1 MKRKHFI
8 WIIAVLTVINLSA
21 IATIYYHVNF
31 QEEAPVREFYGPDS
45 EPGPQDVRPGR
56 FFREELNLTP
66 EQHMQFRD
74 LRRNF
79 HMQANDLTYK
89 MQIKRNEM
97 ITELAKEEPDIAKL
111 KQIARDIGDMHTEL
125 KELTMEYYLGMK
137 EVCTPEQEEKLY
149 RIFEVLIN
157 RDGGMPMPGRGRGR
171 GPNPF

>member
-21 IATIYYHVNF
+21 TGTVLYNIKF
-31 QEEAPVREFYGPDS
+31 QKEDLERKVYEQEL
-45 EPGPQDVRPGR
+45 EPGPPDVKPGR
-56 FFREELNLTP
+56 LLREKLNLSP
-66 EQHMQFRD
+66 EQHQQFRK
-74 LRRNF
+74 LRRSF
-79 HMQANDLTYK
+79 HTQANKLSYE

-97 ITELAKEEPDIAKL
+97 ITELAKEDPDVQKL

-125 KELTMEYYLGMK
+125 KELTMDYYLGMK

-171 GPNPF
+171 GPNPY